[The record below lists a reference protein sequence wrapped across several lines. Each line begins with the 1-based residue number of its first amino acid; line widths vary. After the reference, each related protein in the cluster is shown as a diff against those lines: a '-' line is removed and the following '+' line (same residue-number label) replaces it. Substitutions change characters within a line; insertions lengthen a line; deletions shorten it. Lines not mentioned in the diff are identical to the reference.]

1 MTDSVSASP
10 PLLIAERSK
19 TRPLFSRAS
28 RDAGCD
34 CSDAVQDDEV
44 NRLDAAADDDNGAN
58 ADDENDSARDCITR
72 SKNFT
77 DF

>member
-19 TRPLFSRAS
+19 TRPMFS

-34 CSDAVQDDEV
+34 SSDAALDDEV
-44 NRLDAAADDDNGAN
+44 NRLDAAADDDDGAN
-58 ADDENDSARDCITR
+58 AEDEDDSARDCITR

>member
-28 RDAGCD
+28 GCD
-34 CSDAVQDDEV
+34 CSDAAQDDEV

-58 ADDENDSARDCITR
+58 ADDEDDSARDCITR

>member
-1 MTDSVSASP
+1 MTDSMSASP
-10 PLLIAERSK
+10 PLLLAERSK

-28 RDAGCD
+28 HDACCD
-34 CSDAVQDDEV
+34 SSDAAHDDEV
-44 NRLDAAADDDNGAN
+44 KRLDAAADDADGAN
-58 ADDENDSARDCITR
+58 AEEEDDSAWDCITR